1 MTDTVSPEKRKVIMS
16 RVRGKDTKPEMA
28 VRRWL
33 HAHGFRFRL
42 HRRDLPG
49 SPDIV
54 LPKYRTVIFV
64 NGCFWHRH
72 LGCPRTTTPKTRKD
86 FWEKKFQANISRDIA
101 NEDRLRCLGWRVL
114 IVWECRTKRDE
125 DIEEALGDLIASKNS
140 IDSDI

>member
-1 MTDTVSPEKRKVIMS
+1 MTDTVSTKKRKVIMS

-72 LGCPRTTTPKTRKD
+72 RGCPRTTTPKTHKD

-125 DIEEALGDLIASKNS
+125 DIEDALNDLIASKNS

>member
-1 MTDTVSPEKRKVIMS
+1 MTDTVSPEKRKIIMS

-101 NEDRLRCLGWRVL
+101 NEDRLRRLGWRVL

-125 DIEEALGDLIASKNS
+125 DIKEALDDLIASKNS